1 MRKVSLKSFL
11 IFSHVMNVID
21 IINKYLILYY
31 NYNYIYI
38 FKNHLQL
45 FLLTLVTSYIYS
57 VYNKQKNLKYDK
69 QWE

>member
-21 IINKYLILYY
+21 IINNYLILYY

-45 FLLTLVTSYIYS
+45 FLLTLLTSYIYS
-57 VYNKQKNLKYDK
+57 IYNKQKNLKYDK
-69 QWE
+69 